1 MESGACRDGANKGFF
16 ILHSQFSVLHS
27 QHFEPM
33 KKTLILGASTN
44 PARYAYLVANKLV
57 RKGHPIVNIG
67 RKAGQVAGVEIE
79 PADETKIHTDIDT
92 VTVYVAPQHQ
102 PVYYDYLLKTNPKRV
117 VFNPGAENPELRE
130 KLQNAGIETVEAC
143 TLVMLNTGQF

>member
-1 MESGACRDGANKGFF
+1 
-16 ILHSQFSVLHS
+16 
-27 QHFEPM
+27 M

-44 PARYAYLVANKLV
+44 PARYSYLVANKLV
-57 RKGHPIVNIG
+57 RKGHLIVNVG
-67 RKAGQVAGVEIE
+67 RKVGQVAGADIE
-79 PADETKIHTDIDT
+79 PADMDKLHTDIDT
-92 VTVYVAPQHQ
+92 ITVYVAPQNQHL
-102 PVYYDYLLKTNPKRV
+102 YYDYVLGTKPKRV